1 MRLLHS
7 YLSDKPF
14 SGDRL
19 FDALA
24 ECARLPD
31 VRLEVLQNYDD
42 NRWWP
47 IKVNDWRLRMLLAG
61 WSTRIS
67 YSMVSSYRAVVDACD
82 QLGYQTVS
90 TLPSSDLE
98 LLIGSL
104 GLFASRKAY
113 RDSLVELLDRKE
125 GCDLITLSNDKIIET
140 IAQNVK
146 GAGYK
151 VAQCATLYAKGYHCG
166 VFPVDSG
173 MKDILAPCLGI
184 RLPSGA
190 LAHEVMRR
198 QIQEVLEESPERY
211 HALRCQTGYSHL
223 VMPKD
228 SAPTWWAHLVLIYF
242 KRLYCNTGMP
252 EGCTGEHDHGV
263 GCYIKQRVSPRHP
276 TNPTFTS
283 RVVIEGPDR
292 AGKTTIANLLKKRG
306 YCVVHCD
313 YKECHSDIE
322 KHYESLLS
330 TPIDPVVFDRSFIS
344 ESVYGKVRRGG
355 SRLSTN
361 AYQNLLQTLSRH
373 NYRVLYVTDSMEIL
387 RNRLRAES
395 TKDGLPLKTL
405 PELMERYDHEMALV
419 AKVVP
424 VIRVTPSTMSLKT
437 IMEMVA
443 NAD

>member
-1 MRLLHS
+1 MKPLQPHF
-7 YLSDKPF
+7 SDQPF
-14 SGDRL
+14 SSARL

-24 ECARLPD
+24 ECAKLPD

-47 IKVNDWRLRMLLAG
+47 IKVKDWRLKMLLAG

-82 QLGYQTVS
+82 QLGYQAVVALS
-90 TLPSSDLE
+90 SSDLE

-113 RDSLVELLDRKE
+113 RDSLAKFLDGEEAR
-125 GCDLITLSNDKIIET
+125 DLMTLSNDTIIEQ
-140 IAQNVK
+140 IARNVD

-190 LAHEVMRR
+190 IGHEIMRR
-198 QIQEVLEESPERY
+198 QIQEVLEESPECY

-223 VMPKD
+223 VMPNN
-228 SAPTWWAHLVLIYF
+228 STPTWWAHLVLIYF
-242 KRLYCNTGMP
+242 KRLYCNTGLP
-252 EGCTGEHDHGV
+252 EWCMSDHNHGV
-263 GCYIKQRVSPRHP
+263 GCYIKQRASLNLSI
-276 TNPTFTS
+276 NPTFNS
-283 RVVIEGPDR
+283 RIILEGPDR

-306 YCVVHCD
+306 YFVAHCD
-313 YKECHSDIE
+313 YKGCHSNIE
-322 KHYESLLS
+322 KHYESLLN
-330 TPIDPVVFDRSFIS
+330 TPIDPIVFDRSFIS

-355 SRLSTN
+355 SRLSIN
-361 AYQNLLQTLSRH
+361 AYQNLLQNLKGNH
-373 NYRVLYVTDSMEIL
+373 FRVLYVTDDIEIL
-387 RNRLRAES
+387 RNRLKTES
-395 TKDGLPLKTL
+395 TEDDLPLKTL
-405 PELMERYDHEMALV
+405 SQLMEEYDHEMALV
-419 AKVVP
+419 AKMVP
-424 VIRVTPSTMSLKT
+424 VIKITPSTMPLKT
-437 IMEMVA
+437 IVEFVT
-443 NAD
+443 NAQ